1 MYVQS
6 LSFQP
11 PAQQGKL
18 LSGNKASNA
27 WGCLRPPL
35 GGGGGGEDRRGEF
48 ILIEVRSDNC

>member
-35 GGGGGGEDRRGEF
+35 GGGGGEDRRGEF